1 MDPVTGRERGAG
13 PAAVRDDAGD
23 AVRER
28 ARREL
33 DRVPVNTGFA
43 RAVLDGAA
51 AGALWCDRAR
61 EPRAFHAVHGY
72 GMSLVWGP
80 GVDAAFGA
88 VLARLRG
95 AGSEPA
101 PRDEWLQVEPR
112 WAGLGWDVALGAV
125 PFDAPGAAAPG
136 ATARHV
142 RLNFVHDPRARRTTR
157 ALPDG
162 WRTRPA
168 TEADFGRPGTV
179 VPAGFWPDAAAF
191 LAHGGGLVAERVAD
205 GAVGAIAF
213 ASYRTGRDLE
223 IGIETAPACRGRGLG
238 THVAGAFV
246 DVVRRAGLTPVWSCR
261 EDNVASARVA
271 ASAGFVPTA
280 RLPYYHLRRAA

>member
-1 MDPVTGRERGAG
+1 MDAVTDGERAAGAV
-13 PAAVRDDAGD
+13 VRDD
-23 AVRER
+23 VRER

-51 AGALWCDRAR
+51 PGALWCDRAE

-88 VLARLRG
+88 VVARLRRG
-95 AGSEPA
+95 VGVA
-101 PRDEWLQVEPR
+101 PVARDEWLQVDPR
-112 WAGLGWDVALGAV
+112 WAGLGWDAALAAV
-125 PFDAPGAAAPG
+125 PFDAPAAAAG
-136 ATARHV
+136 TTARHV
-142 RLNFVHDPRARRTTR
+142 RLNFVHDPRAAR
-157 ALPDG
+157 APRPLPDG

-168 TEADFGRPGTV
+168 TEADFGRSGSV
-179 VPAGFWPDAAAF
+179 APAGFWPDAAAF

-205 GAVGAIAF
+205 GAAGAIAF
-213 ASYRTGRDLE
+213 TSYRTGGDLE
-223 IGIETAPACRGRGLG
+223 IGIETAPAFRGRGLG
-238 THVAGAFV
+238 AHVAGAFV
-246 DVVRRAGLTPVWSCR
+246 DVVRVAGLTPVWSCR
-261 EDNVASARVA
+261 EDNVASVRVA

-280 RLPYYHLRRAA
+280 RLPYYHLRRAG